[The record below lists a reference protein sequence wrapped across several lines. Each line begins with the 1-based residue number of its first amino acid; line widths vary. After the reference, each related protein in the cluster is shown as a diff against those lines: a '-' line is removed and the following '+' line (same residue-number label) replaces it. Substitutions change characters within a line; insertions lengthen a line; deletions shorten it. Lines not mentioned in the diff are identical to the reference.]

1 MEIKWESIAMEYA
14 RCIRYGFFV
23 SKMLIEHCLQ
33 MGVSVLLPGASSI
46 PGMRI
51 PKAPVSSMPQSRNGE
66 EEFNCNRHWI
76 IM

>member
-14 RCIRYGFFV
+14 CCIRYVFFFF

-51 PKAPVSSMPQSRNGE
+51 PKAPVSSMPQFRE
-66 EEFNCNRHWI
+66 WRRRV
-76 IM
+76 